1 MERIA
6 GDGTLNTRINDEET
20 ARNNADTALGT
31 RIDGKQDVLTAG
43 PGITISD
50 NVISATGQGVEIDLS
65 SDSFDGFKGILDNN
79 TGAGALYSVVLSLA
93 IQTVDFR
100 IIINTSGSM
109 RCGLDNP
116 RSYTTI
122 LGGVIGLSN

>member
-1 MERIA
+1 MSGDSALDARIIA
-6 GDGTLNTRINDEET
+6 EQT
-20 ARNNADTALGT
+20 ARADADTALGT
-31 RIDGKQDVLTAG
+31 RIDGKQDLLTAG

-93 IQTVDFR
+93 IQTVDVQ

-116 RSYTTI
+116 RTYTTI
-122 LGGVIGLSN
+122 LGGVIGLSD